1 MRFDELTR
9 LVGKRIFLRH
19 LVFILVRMTT
29 LREWYLCSVLKKE
42 LNKGPQNFSFLD
54 AGCGM
59 GQFAFR
65 IAKKYP
71 SANVT
76 GFEQMIQ
83 RVQDN
88 NHVAARMGLK
98 NLEFYSRD
106 ISQLT
111 EKNRYHFILCNSVLE
126 HIKDDIKTLEKLY
139 DALYEKGILIIYVP
153 SQEKRVLKALKK
165 IQDRQLL
172 ESKTGKLHDHIRYYS
187 KEELVSKAVSVGFEC
202 LQSTSTYGRFGR
214 WSYDLVTLVQYH
226 RYVRWLFPLYLIF
239 LHPIVMILMWL
250 DFIQYNKEGNGLMLV
265 CQK

>member
-9 LVGKRIFLRH
+9 LVGQRIWLRQ
-19 LVFILVRMTT
+19 LVFTLVRLTT
-29 LREWYLCSVLKKE
+29 LREWYLYSAIKKE
-42 LNKGPQNFSFLD
+42 LKKHSNKFSFLD

-71 SANVT
+71 SAKVT
-76 GFEQMIQ
+76 GLEQVDR

-88 NHVAARMGLK
+88 NRVAARMGLK
-98 NLEFYSRD
+98 NLEFFTRD

-111 EKNRYHFILCNSVLE
+111 EMNQYHFILCNSVLE
-126 HIKDDIKTLEKLY
+126 HINDDIKTLEKLY

-153 SQEKRVLKALKK
+153 SQEKRVLKALKR
-165 IQDRQLL
+165 IQDHQIKK
-172 ESKTGKLHDHIRYYS
+172 SKTGKLHDHIRYYS
-187 KEELVSKAVSVGFEC
+187 KNELVSKAVSVGFYC

-214 WSYDLVTLVQYH
+214 WSYDLVTFVQYH
-226 RYVRWLFPLYLIF
+226 RHVKWLFPLYLIF
-239 LHPIVMILMWL
+239 LHPAVMILMWL
-250 DFIQYNKEGNGLMLV
+250 DFIQNNKQGNGLMVV

>member
-9 LVGKRIFLRH
+9 LVGQRIWLRH
-19 LVFILVRMTT
+19 LVFTLVRMTT
-29 LREWYLCSVLKKE
+29 LREWYLCSA
-42 LNKGPQNFSFLD
+42 LNKQLQVCKNFSFLD

-71 SANVT
+71 CANVT
-76 GFEQMIQ
+76 GFEQVDH

-98 NLEFYSRD
+98 NLEFHTRD

-111 EKNRYHFILCNSVLE
+111 EKSQYHVILCNSVLE
-126 HIKDDIKTLEKLY
+126 HIKDDIKTLKKLY

-153 SQEKRVLKALKK
+153 SQEKRVIKALKK
-165 IQDRQLL
+165 MQDRQIL

-187 KEELVSKAVSVGFEC
+187 KEELVSKAASVGFEC

-214 WSYDLVTLVQYH
+214 WSYDLVTFVQYH
-226 RYVRWLFPLYLIF
+226 RFVKWLFPLYLLF
-239 LHPIVMILMWL
+239 LHPAVMILMWL
-250 DFIQYNKEGNGLMLV
+250 DFIQNNEQGNGLMLV